1 MMCVCGRGLSL
12 EFITSAVCA
21 FQSTNR
27 PQVAAGV
34 YFQGSLAVIPFT
46 FVIAKLL
53 GPIIFFPRQR
63 AFIFILSIYCEYML
77 VFMEHVAL
85 FPPHLTAF
93 HAKDNCNRKSILVAS
108 KTTDYPRIFST
119 NCAKF

>member
-46 FVIAKLL
+46 FVIAQTAGAYNFPSTTEGFYIYIGNLL
-53 GPIIFFPRQR
+53 
-63 AFIFILSIYCEYML
+63 
-77 VFMEHVAL
+77 
-85 FPPHLTAF
+85 
-93 HAKDNCNRKSILVAS
+93 
-108 KTTDYPRIFST
+108 
-119 NCAKF
+119 